1 MDVKSKILIIKYIH
15 FKKRVG
21 SLPTLFSCPKNPAKS
36 SLDAGFLN
44 YTLDEYLRRW
54 FKSKQFTWEE
64 VRTLNKVLVA
74 IILFALTAAII
85 VAVIIPIMKSG
96 KTAGQGAKDKLDDTQ
111 TDINTL
117 SAPVSYNVFGY
128 EITQTV

>member
-1 MDVKSKILIIKYIH
+1 M
-15 FKKRVG
+15 
-21 SLPTLFSCPKNPAKS
+21 
-36 SLDAGFLN
+36 
-44 YTLDEYLRRW
+44 
-54 FKSKQFTWEE
+54 
-64 VRTLNKVLVA
+64 NKVLVA
-74 IILFALTAAII
+74 IILFALTVAII